1 MRELRPTTINGKV
14 YLFPVPVVKERK
26 YLVLCASEEVALKIA
41 AQVKLGNLRHPDLIT
56 DDFVYLTL
64 HNDKQTK
71 IFTLNPALNI

>member
-1 MRELRPTTINGKV
+1 MRELRITTINGKV

-26 YLVLCASEEVALKIA
+26 YLVLCASEEAALKIA
-41 AQVKLGNLRHPDLIT
+41 AEVQKGNLGHPDLIT

-71 IFTLNPALNI
+71 IFSLNPALKI